1 MLTWDDTPQE
11 DQKGKVLSVSYEVEI
26 PHWGKA
32 SIRPHIYHPGEMVLD
47 CPGLGIKAHSLGKVF
62 AEDAIIP
69 AERALV
75 PGGFSRYRPP
85 RELTGRGRQC
95 RPCSLFSFFAAASH

>member
-1 MLTWDDTPQE
+1 MLTWNDTPQKNW
-11 DQKGKVLSVSYEVEI
+11 KGKVLSVSYTVDI

-32 SIRPHIYHPGEMVLD
+32 SKRPHIYHPGEMVLD

-69 AERALV
+69 AERALMKAL
-75 PGGFSRYRPP
+75 
-85 RELTGRGRQC
+85 EQRGIWC
-95 RPCSLFSFFAAASH
+95 LEALAAIGLPEN

>member
-69 AERALV
+69 AERSLMKALEQH
-75 PGGFSRYRPP
+75 GIWCL
-85 RELTGRGRQC
+85 EAL
-95 RPCSLFSFFAAASH
+95 AAIGLPEN

>member
-69 AERALV
+69 AERSLMKAL
-75 PGGFSRYRPP
+75 
-85 RELTGRGRQC
+85 EQRGIWC
-95 RPCSLFSFFAAASH
+95 LEALAAIGLPEN

>member
-69 AERALV
+69 AERALMKALEQR
-75 PGGFSRYRPP
+75 GGWCLEALVAIGLP
-85 RELTGRGRQC
+85 E
-95 RPCSLFSFFAAASH
+95 